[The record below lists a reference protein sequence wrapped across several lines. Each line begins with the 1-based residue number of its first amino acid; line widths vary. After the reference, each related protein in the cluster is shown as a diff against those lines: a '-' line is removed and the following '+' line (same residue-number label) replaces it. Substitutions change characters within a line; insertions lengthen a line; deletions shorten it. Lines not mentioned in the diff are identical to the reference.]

1 MKKAI
6 ITAVSLF
13 LLACCGKNDFAEF
26 STLSGTWCPRTVN
39 CLSDKYI
46 VFESGNIDTWC
57 SSIRHAAGDGAV
69 WGVREGDFVRTFTGR
84 YSIKGGCLVSG
95 NSNFGP
101 VSLKGDVLTIDG
113 QEYFRVKSFEAG
125 QYSTIKVSEEAFV
138 PTSSVLAIPYSIDRP
153 VPGFDKLDV
162 RSNVPWIYAC
172 FADGSFVRCSVSVDR
187 SPETE
192 GTITL
197 SNDFAPDVTIRILRP
212 YND

>member
-69 WGVREGDFVRTFTGR
+69 WGVKEGDFERTFTGR
-84 YSIKGGCLVSG
+84 YSIKGGCLVCG
-95 NSNFGP
+95 TSNFGP
-101 VSLKGDVLTIDG
+101 VSLKDDTLTIDG
-113 QEYFRVKSFEAG
+113 QEYFRVKSFEVG
-125 QYSTIKVSEEAFV
+125 QYSTISAPGKASV
-138 PTSSVLAIPYSIDRP
+138 PASFALAIPYRIDRP
-153 VPGFDKLDV
+153 VPGFEKV
-162 RSNVPWIYAC
+162 SVSSNVPWIYAC
-172 FADGSFVRCSVSVDR
+172 FADGFFVRCSVSTDI
-187 SPETE
+187 SPESE

-197 SNDFAPDVTIRILRP
+197 YNEFASEVTIKVLRP
-212 YND
+212 ED